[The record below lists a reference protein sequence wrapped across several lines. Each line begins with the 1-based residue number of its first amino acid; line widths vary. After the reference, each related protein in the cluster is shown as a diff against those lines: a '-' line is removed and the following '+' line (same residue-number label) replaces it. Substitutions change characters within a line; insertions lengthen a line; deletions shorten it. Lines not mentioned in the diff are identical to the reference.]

1 MKEKKSIFIWNR
13 KRAAAAIVVIA
24 AILILTAFTAYGS
37 GADTLGITL
46 GVLLGIGAGV
56 FVLLNIRLGKVLSA
70 VLYLLLPLA
79 VVCALENYTHVITD
93 LAPLI
98 LVLNLLFFY
107 VLYGLLAA
115 LTGSVSMG
123 FKLATLV
130 PMLFGLTNYFVVSF
144 RGSPIVPW
152 DLLSLGTAV
161 SVADNYEF
169 VLSWKAFYSILAFLW
184 MILISSK
191 STVKLGRKKLRV
203 ISIAAYAVLMGLYV
217 GEIQNSA
224 VQSFFGM
231 DTTLFT
237 LNVLYRNNGIAAAFL
252 GNLRFL
258 NIEQPSGYSVE
269 KVEELMQQVE
279 ASAENET
286 EAAGTEAAATQVGT
300 DATAETEAA
309 AVQDKKNAAGET
321 KQTDAAQTETAAT
334 TDQSE
339 TQQSGSGTS
348 ATAETT
354 KSTTTGQYPNI
365 VVIMDE
371 AFSDLSVWGDF
382 ATSEEVMPF
391 FKSLQQ
397 EAVGG
402 EVYVSVKGGN
412 TANTEFEFLT
422 GDTMGFLPKGSVP
435 YQQYINDETPSLA
448 SYLKTLGYSTTAIHP
463 YNRSGWDRDTVYENF
478 GFDEFLDKDSFSS
491 PYRLRGYISDKS
503 AFDKIKEQF
512 SIKGD
517 DERKFIFEVTM
528 QNHGG
533 YSRETPDFNIY
544 LTLPEVTNKTTSVV
558 ATEKYLTLINQTDRA
573 LEELINYFKE
583 QEEPVIVVMFGDH
596 QPSDYITNV
605 IQRICGVTAS
615 DSLADL
621 EQGYRVPFM
630 MWSNYGLEH
639 KYYDGISVNYLS
651 SILMENAGIPLTG
664 YQTFLKNLMETLPV
678 INANVYRDADGN
690 FYNYED
696 DAYSEELNDYQMLQY
711 NHLVD
716 KKHRDSTF
724 FGS

>member
-1 MKEKKSIFIWNR
+1 MNKKKSIFIWNR
-13 KRAAAAIVVIA
+13 KQAAAAIVATA

-37 GADTLGITL
+37 GMDTLGITL
-46 GVLLGIGAGV
+46 GVLLGIAAGA
-56 FVLLNIRLGKVLSA
+56 FVLLNIRFGKILSA
-70 VLYLLLPLA
+70 MLYLLLPLA

-107 VLYGLLAA
+107 VLYGLLTA
-115 LTGSVSMG
+115 LTGSVRMG
-123 FKLATLV
+123 FRLATLV

-152 DLLSLGTAV
+152 DLLSFGTAA

-169 VLSWKAFYSILAFLW
+169 VLSWKAFYSVLAFIW
-184 MILISSK
+184 MILLSSK
-191 STVKLGRKKLRV
+191 STVRLGRKKLRV
-203 ISIAAYAVLMGLYV
+203 ISIAAYAALMFLYV

-258 NIEQPSGYSVE
+258 NIEQPSGYSVD
-269 KVEELMQQVE
+269 KVEALMKQVE
-279 ASAENET
+279 ENAKNEPET
-286 EAAGTEAAATQVGT
+286 DAQGETVQATQGETVQATQGET
-300 DATAETEAA
+300 VQATQAETNATAETEAPA
-309 AVQDKKNAAGET
+309 
-321 KQTDAAQTETAAT
+321 
-334 TDQSE
+334 S
-339 TQQSGSGTS
+339 S
-348 ATAETT
+348 
-354 KSTTTGQYPNI
+354 GQYPNI
-365 VVIMDE
+365 VVIMNE

-402 EVYVSVKGGN
+402 ELYVSVKGGN

-422 GDTMGFLPKGSVP
+422 GDTMGFLPKGSIP

-463 YNRSGWDRDTVYENF
+463 YNRTGWDRDTVYEKF

-503 AFDKIKEQF
+503 AFDKIREQF

-544 LTLPEVTNKTTSVV
+544 LTLPEVTGKTTSVV

-573 LEELINYFKE
+573 LEELIDYFKE
-583 QEEPVIVVMFGDH
+583 QDEPVIVVMFGDH

-605 IQRICGVTAS
+605 IQRICGATTS

-621 EQGYRVPFM
+621 EQGYRVPFV

-664 YQTFLKNLMETLPV
+664 YQTFLKKLMETLPV

-696 DAYSEELNDYQMLQY
+696 DAYSGELKDYQMLQY

-716 KKHRDSTF
+716 KKHRDDAF

>member
-1 MKEKKSIFIWNR
+1 MNKKKSIFIWNR
-13 KRAAAAIVVIA
+13 KQAAAAIVATA

-37 GADTLGITL
+37 GMDTLGITL
-46 GVLLGIGAGV
+46 GVLLGIAAGA
-56 FVLLNIRLGKVLSA
+56 FVLLNIRFGKILSA
-70 VLYLLLPLA
+70 MMYLLLPLA

-107 VLYGLLAA
+107 VLYGLLTA
-115 LTGSVSMG
+115 LTGSVRMG
-123 FKLATLV
+123 FRLATLV

-152 DLLSLGTAV
+152 DLLSFGTAA

-169 VLSWKAFYSILAFLW
+169 VLSWKAFYSVLAFIW
-184 MILISSK
+184 MILLSSK
-191 STVKLGRKKLRV
+191 STVRLGRKKLRV
-203 ISIAAYAVLMGLYV
+203 ISIAAYAALMFLYV

-258 NIEQPSGYSVE
+258 NIEQPSGYSVD
-269 KVEELMQQVE
+269 KVEALMKQVE
-279 ASAENET
+279 ENAKNEPET
-286 EAAGTEAAATQVGT
+286 DAQGETVQATQGETVQAT
-300 DATAETEAA
+300 QAETNATAETEAPA
-309 AVQDKKNAAGET
+309 
-321 KQTDAAQTETAAT
+321 
-334 TDQSE
+334 S
-339 TQQSGSGTS
+339 S
-348 ATAETT
+348 
-354 KSTTTGQYPNI
+354 GQYPNI
-365 VVIMDE
+365 VVIMNE

-402 EVYVSVKGGN
+402 ELYVSVKGGN

-422 GDTMGFLPKGSVP
+422 GDTMGFLPKGSIP

-463 YNRSGWDRDTVYENF
+463 YNRTGWDRDTVYEKF

-503 AFDKIKEQF
+503 AFDKIREQF

-544 LTLPEVTNKTTSVV
+544 LTLPEVTGKTTSVV

-573 LEELINYFKE
+573 LEELIDYFKE
-583 QEEPVIVVMFGDH
+583 QDEPVIVVMFGDH

-605 IQRICGVTAS
+605 IQRICGATTS

-621 EQGYRVPFM
+621 EQGYRVPFV

-664 YQTFLKNLMETLPV
+664 YQTFLKKLMETLPV

-696 DAYSEELNDYQMLQY
+696 DAYSGELKDYQMLQY

-716 KKHRDSTF
+716 KKHRDDAF

>member
-1 MKEKKSIFIWNR
+1 MNKKKSIFIWNR
-13 KRAAAAIVVIA
+13 KQAAAAIVATA

-37 GADTLGITL
+37 GMDTLGITL
-46 GVLLGIGAGV
+46 GVLLGIAAGA
-56 FVLLNIRLGKVLSA
+56 FVLLNIRFGKILSA
-70 VLYLLLPLA
+70 MMYLLLPLA

-107 VLYGLLAA
+107 VLYGLLTA
-115 LTGSVSMG
+115 LTGSVRMG
-123 FKLATLV
+123 FRLATLV

-152 DLLSLGTAV
+152 DLLSFGTAA

-169 VLSWKAFYSILAFLW
+169 VLGWKAFYSVLAFIW
-184 MILISSK
+184 MILLSSK
-191 STVKLGRKKLRV
+191 STVRLGRKKLRV
-203 ISIAAYAVLMGLYV
+203 ISIAAYAALMFLYV

-258 NIEQPSGYSVE
+258 NIEQPSGYSVD
-269 KVEELMQQVE
+269 KVEALMKQVE
-279 ASAENET
+279 ENAKNEPET
-286 EAAGTEAAATQVGT
+286 DAQGETVQATQGETVQAT
-300 DATAETEAA
+300 QAETNATAETEAPA
-309 AVQDKKNAAGET
+309 
-321 KQTDAAQTETAAT
+321 
-334 TDQSE
+334 S
-339 TQQSGSGTS
+339 S
-348 ATAETT
+348 
-354 KSTTTGQYPNI
+354 GQYPNI
-365 VVIMDE
+365 VVIMNE

-402 EVYVSVKGGN
+402 ELYVSVKGGN

-422 GDTMGFLPKGSVP
+422 GDTMGFLPKGSIP

-463 YNRSGWDRDTVYENF
+463 YNRTGWDRDTVYEKF

-503 AFDKIKEQF
+503 AFDKIREQF

-544 LTLPEVTNKTTSVV
+544 LTLPEVTGKTTSVV

-573 LEELINYFKE
+573 LEELIDYFKE
-583 QEEPVIVVMFGDH
+583 QDEPVIVVMFGDH

-605 IQRICGVTAS
+605 IQRICGATTS

-621 EQGYRVPFM
+621 EQGYRVPFV

-664 YQTFLKNLMETLPV
+664 YQTFLKKLMETLPV

-696 DAYSEELNDYQMLQY
+696 DAYSGELKDYQMLQY

-716 KKHRDSTF
+716 KKHRDDAF

>member
-1 MKEKKSIFIWNR
+1 MNKKKSIFIWNR
-13 KRAAAAIVVIA
+13 KQAAAAIVATA

-37 GADTLGITL
+37 GMDTLGITL
-46 GVLLGIGAGV
+46 GVLLGIAAGA
-56 FVLLNIRLGKVLSA
+56 FVLLNIRFGKILSA
-70 VLYLLLPLA
+70 MLYLLLPLA

-107 VLYGLLAA
+107 VLYGLLTA
-115 LTGSVSMG
+115 LTGSVRMG
-123 FKLATLV
+123 FRLATLV
-130 PMLFGLTNYFVVSF
+130 PMLFGLANYFVVSF

-152 DLLSLGTAV
+152 DLLSFGTAA

-169 VLSWKAFYSILAFLW
+169 VLSWKAFYSVLAFIW
-184 MILISSK
+184 MILLSSK

-203 ISIAAYAVLMGLYV
+203 ISIAAYAALMFLYV

-258 NIEQPSGYSVE
+258 NIEQPSGYSVD
-269 KVEELMQQVE
+269 KVEALMKQVE
-279 ASAENET
+279 ADEQGEEDTKNEPEIDAQG
-286 EAAGTEAAATQVGT
+286 EAVQATQAET
-300 DATAETEAA
+300 DTTAETEAPA
-309 AVQDKKNAAGET
+309 
-321 KQTDAAQTETAAT
+321 
-334 TDQSE
+334 S
-339 TQQSGSGTS
+339 S
-348 ATAETT
+348 
-354 KSTTTGQYPNI
+354 GQYPNI

-391 FKSLQQ
+391 FKSLQR

-402 EVYVSVKGGN
+402 ELYVSVKGGN

-422 GDTMGFLPKGSVP
+422 GDTMGFLPKGSIP

-463 YNRSGWDRDTVYENF
+463 YNRTGWDRDTVYEKF

-503 AFDKIKEQF
+503 AFDKIREQF

-544 LTLPEVTNKTTSVV
+544 LTLPEVTGKTTSVV

-573 LEELINYFKE
+573 LEELIDYFKE
-583 QEEPVIVVMFGDH
+583 QDEPVIVVMFGDH

-605 IQRICGVTAS
+605 IQRICGATTS

-621 EQGYRVPFM
+621 EQGYRVPFV

-664 YQTFLKNLMETLPV
+664 YQTFLKKLMETLPV

-696 DAYSEELNDYQMLQY
+696 DAYSGELKDYQMLQY

-716 KKHRDSTF
+716 KKHRDDAF

>member
-1 MKEKKSIFIWNR
+1 MNKKKSIFIWNR
-13 KRAAAAIVVIA
+13 KQAAAAIVATA

-37 GADTLGITL
+37 GMDTLGITF
-46 GVLLGIGAGV
+46 GVLLGIAAGA
-56 FVLLNIRLGKVLSA
+56 FVLLNIRFGKILSA
-70 VLYLLLPLA
+70 MLYLLLPLA

-107 VLYGLLAA
+107 VLYGLLTA
-115 LTGSVSMG
+115 LTGSVRMG
-123 FKLATLV
+123 FRLATLV

-152 DLLSLGTAV
+152 DLLSFGTAA

-169 VLSWKAFYSILAFLW
+169 VLSWKAFYSVLAFIW
-184 MILISSK
+184 MILLSSK

-203 ISIAAYAVLMGLYV
+203 ISIAAYVALMFLYV

-258 NIEQPSGYSVE
+258 NIEQPSGYSVD
-269 KVEELMQQVE
+269 KVEALMKQVE
-279 ASAENET
+279 ADEQGEEDAKNEPET
-286 EAAGTEAAATQVGT
+286 DAQGETVQATQAET
-300 DATAETEAA
+300 NATAETEAPA
-309 AVQDKKNAAGET
+309 
-321 KQTDAAQTETAAT
+321 
-334 TDQSE
+334 S
-339 TQQSGSGTS
+339 S
-348 ATAETT
+348 
-354 KSTTTGQYPNI
+354 GQYPNI
-365 VVIMDE
+365 VVIMNE

-402 EVYVSVKGGN
+402 ELYVSVKGGN

-422 GDTMGFLPKGSVP
+422 GDTMGFLPKGSIP

-463 YNRSGWDRDTVYENF
+463 YNRTGWDRDTVYEKF

-503 AFDKIKEQF
+503 AFDKIREQF

-544 LTLPEVTNKTTSVV
+544 LTLPEVTGKTTSVV

-573 LEELINYFKE
+573 LEELIDYFKE
-583 QEEPVIVVMFGDH
+583 QDEPVIVVMFGDH

-605 IQRICGVTAS
+605 IQRICGATTS

-621 EQGYRVPFM
+621 EQGYRVPFV

-664 YQTFLKNLMETLPV
+664 YQTFLKKLMETLPV

-696 DAYSEELNDYQMLQY
+696 DAYSGLHAL
-711 NHLVD
+711 LVLAPAED
-716 KKHRDSTF
+716 QIAPAPVEFMRHFRVMHQKCQVIPTF
-724 FGS
+724 PK

>member
-1 MKEKKSIFIWNR
+1 MNKKKSIFIWNR
-13 KRAAAAIVVIA
+13 KQAAAAIVATA

-37 GADTLGITL
+37 GMDTLGITL
-46 GVLLGIGAGV
+46 GVLLGIAAGA
-56 FVLLNIRLGKVLSA
+56 FVLLNIRFGKILSA
-70 VLYLLLPLA
+70 MMYLLLPLA

-107 VLYGLLAA
+107 VLYGLLTA
-115 LTGSVSMG
+115 LTGSVRMG
-123 FKLATLV
+123 FRLATLV

-152 DLLSLGTAV
+152 DLLSFGTAA

-169 VLSWKAFYSILAFLW
+169 VLSWKAFYSVLAFIW
-184 MILISSK
+184 MILLSSK

-203 ISIAAYAVLMGLYV
+203 ISIAAYAALMFLYV

-258 NIEQPSGYSVE
+258 NIEQPSGYSVD
-269 KVEELMQQVE
+269 KVEALMKQVE
-279 ASAENET
+279 ENAKNEPET
-286 EAAGTEAAATQVGT
+286 DAQGETVQATQGETVQAT
-300 DATAETEAA
+300 QAETNATAETEAPA
-309 AVQDKKNAAGET
+309 
-321 KQTDAAQTETAAT
+321 
-334 TDQSE
+334 S
-339 TQQSGSGTS
+339 S
-348 ATAETT
+348 
-354 KSTTTGQYPNI
+354 GQYPNI
-365 VVIMDE
+365 VVIMNE

-402 EVYVSVKGGN
+402 ELYVSVKGGN

-422 GDTMGFLPKGSVP
+422 GDTMGFLPKGSIP

-463 YNRSGWDRDTVYENF
+463 YNRTGWDRDTVYEKF

-503 AFDKIKEQF
+503 AFDKIREQF

-544 LTLPEVTNKTTSVV
+544 LTLPEVTDKTTSAV

-573 LEELINYFKE
+573 LEELIDYFKE
-583 QEEPVIVVMFGDH
+583 QDEPVIVVMFGDH

-605 IQRICGVTAS
+605 IQRICGATTS

-621 EQGYRVPFM
+621 EQGYRVPFV

-664 YQTFLKNLMETLPV
+664 YQTFLKKLMETLPV

-696 DAYSEELNDYQMLQY
+696 DAYSGELKDYQMLQY

-716 KKHRDSTF
+716 KKHRDDAF

>member
-1 MKEKKSIFIWNR
+1 MNKKKSIFIWNR
-13 KRAAAAIVVIA
+13 KQAAAAIVATA

-37 GADTLGITL
+37 GMDTLGITL
-46 GVLLGIGAGV
+46 GVLLGIAAGA
-56 FVLLNIRLGKVLSA
+56 FVLLNIRFGKILSA
-70 VLYLLLPLA
+70 MLYLLLPLA

-107 VLYGLLAA
+107 VLYGLLTA
-115 LTGSVSMG
+115 LTGSVRMG
-123 FKLATLV
+123 FRLATLV

-152 DLLSLGTAV
+152 DLLSFGTAA

-169 VLSWKAFYSILAFLW
+169 VLSWKAFYSVLAFIW
-184 MILISSK
+184 MILLSSK

-203 ISIAAYAVLMGLYV
+203 ISIAAYAALMFLYV

-258 NIEQPSGYSVE
+258 NIEQPSGYSVD
-269 KVEELMQQVE
+269 KVEALMKQVE
-279 ASAENET
+279 ENAKNEPET
-286 EAAGTEAAATQVGT
+286 DAQGETVQATQGETVQAT
-300 DATAETEAA
+300 QAETNATAETEAPA
-309 AVQDKKNAAGET
+309 
-321 KQTDAAQTETAAT
+321 
-334 TDQSE
+334 S
-339 TQQSGSGTS
+339 S
-348 ATAETT
+348 
-354 KSTTTGQYPNI
+354 GQYPNI
-365 VVIMDE
+365 VVIMNE

-402 EVYVSVKGGN
+402 ELYVSVKGGN

-422 GDTMGFLPKGSVP
+422 GDTMGFLPKGSIP

-463 YNRSGWDRDTVYENF
+463 YNRTGWDRDTVYEKF

-503 AFDKIKEQF
+503 AFDKIREQF

-544 LTLPEVTNKTTSVV
+544 LTLPEVTDKTTSAV

-573 LEELINYFKE
+573 LEELIDYFKE
-583 QEEPVIVVMFGDH
+583 QDEPVIVVMFGDH

-605 IQRICGVTAS
+605 IQRICGATTS

-621 EQGYRVPFM
+621 EQGYRVPFV

-664 YQTFLKNLMETLPV
+664 YQTFLKKLMETLPV

-696 DAYSEELNDYQMLQY
+696 DAYSGELKDYQMLQY

-716 KKHRDSTF
+716 KKHRDDAF

>member
-1 MKEKKSIFIWNR
+1 MNKKKSIFIWNR
-13 KRAAAAIVVIA
+13 KQAAAAIVATA

-37 GADTLGITL
+37 GKDTLGITL
-46 GVLLGIGAGV
+46 GVLLGIAAGA
-56 FVLLNIRLGKVLSA
+56 FVLLNIRFGKILSA
-70 VLYLLLPLA
+70 MLYLLLPLA

-107 VLYGLLAA
+107 VLYGLLTA
-115 LTGSVSMG
+115 LTGSVRMG
-123 FKLATLV
+123 FRLATLV

-152 DLLSLGTAV
+152 DLLSFGTAA

-169 VLSWKAFYSILAFLW
+169 VLSWKAFYSVLAFIW
-184 MILISSK
+184 MILLSSK

-203 ISIAAYAVLMGLYV
+203 ISIAAYAALMFLYV

-258 NIEQPSGYSVE
+258 NIEQPSGYSVD
-269 KVEELMQQVE
+269 KVEALMKQVE
-279 ASAENET
+279 ADEQGEEDAKNEPET
-286 EAAGTEAAATQVGT
+286 DAQGETVQATQAET
-300 DATAETEAA
+300 NATAETEAPA
-309 AVQDKKNAAGET
+309 
-321 KQTDAAQTETAAT
+321 
-334 TDQSE
+334 S
-339 TQQSGSGTS
+339 S
-348 ATAETT
+348 
-354 KSTTTGQYPNI
+354 GQYPNI
-365 VVIMDE
+365 VVIMNE

-402 EVYVSVKGGN
+402 EIYVSVKGGN

-422 GDTMGFLPKGSVP
+422 GDTMGFLPKGSIP

-463 YNRSGWDRDTVYENF
+463 YNRTGWDRDTVYEKF

-503 AFDKIKEQF
+503 AFDKIREQF

-544 LTLPEVTNKTTSVV
+544 LTLPEVTGKTTSVV

-573 LEELINYFKE
+573 LEELIDYFKE
-583 QEEPVIVVMFGDH
+583 QDEPVIVVMFGDH

-605 IQRICGVTAS
+605 IQRICGATTS

-621 EQGYRVPFM
+621 EQGYRVPFV

-664 YQTFLKNLMETLPV
+664 YQTFLKKLMETLPV
-678 INANVYRDADGN
+678 INANVYQDADGN

-696 DAYSEELNDYQMLQY
+696 DAYSGELKDYQMLQY

-716 KKHRDSTF
+716 KKHRDDTF

>member
-1 MKEKKSIFIWNR
+1 MNEKKSIFIWNR
-13 KRAAAAIVVIA
+13 KQAAAAIVATA

-37 GADTLGITL
+37 GMDTLGITF
-46 GVLLGIGAGV
+46 GVLLGIAAGA
-56 FVLLNIRLGKVLSA
+56 FVLLNIRFGKILSA
-70 VLYLLLPLA
+70 MLYLLLPLA

-107 VLYGLLAA
+107 VLYGLLTA
-115 LTGSVSMG
+115 LTGSVRMG
-123 FKLATLV
+123 FRLATLV
-130 PMLFGLTNYFVVSF
+130 PMLFGLANYFVVSF

-152 DLLSLGTAV
+152 DLLSFGTAA

-169 VLSWKAFYSILAFLW
+169 VLSWKAFYSVLAFIW
-184 MILISSK
+184 MILLSSK

-203 ISIAAYAVLMGLYV
+203 ISIAAYAALMFLYV

-258 NIEQPSGYSVE
+258 NIEQPSGYSVD
-269 KVEELMQQVE
+269 KVEALMKQVE
-279 ASAENET
+279 ADEQGEEDTKNEPET
-286 EAAGTEAAATQVGT
+286 DAQGETVQATQAET
-300 DATAETEAA
+300 NATAETEAPA
-309 AVQDKKNAAGET
+309 
-321 KQTDAAQTETAAT
+321 
-334 TDQSE
+334 S
-339 TQQSGSGTS
+339 S
-348 ATAETT
+348 
-354 KSTTTGQYPNI
+354 GQYPNI
-365 VVIMDE
+365 VVIMNE

-402 EVYVSVKGGN
+402 ELYVSVKGGN

-422 GDTMGFLPKGSVP
+422 GDTMGFLPKGSIP

-463 YNRSGWDRDTVYENF
+463 YNRTGWDRDTVYEKF

-503 AFDKIKEQF
+503 AFDKIREQF

-544 LTLPEVTNKTTSVV
+544 LTLPEVTGKTTSVV

-573 LEELINYFKE
+573 LEELIDYFKE
-583 QEEPVIVVMFGDH
+583 QDEPVIVVMFGDH

-605 IQRICGVTAS
+605 IQRICGATTS

-621 EQGYRVPFM
+621 EQGYRVPFV

-664 YQTFLKNLMETLPV
+664 YQTFLKKLMETLPV

-696 DAYSEELNDYQMLQY
+696 DAYSEERKDYQMLQY

-716 KKHRDSTF
+716 KKHRDDAF

>member
-1 MKEKKSIFIWNR
+1 MNEKKSIFIWNR
-13 KRAAAAIVVIA
+13 KQAAAAIVATAV
-24 AILILTAFTAYGS
+24 ILILTAFTAYGS
-37 GADTLGITL
+37 GMDTLGITL
-46 GVLLGIGAGV
+46 GVLLGVAAGA
-56 FVLLNIRLGKVLSA
+56 FVLLNIRFGKILSA
-70 VLYLLLPLA
+70 MLYLLLPLA

-107 VLYGLLAA
+107 VLYGLLTA
-115 LTGSVSMG
+115 LTGSVRMG
-123 FKLATLV
+123 FRLATLV

-152 DLLSLGTAV
+152 DLLSFGTAA

-169 VLSWKAFYSILAFLW
+169 VLSWKAFYSVLAFIW
-184 MILISSK
+184 MILLSSK

-203 ISIAAYAVLMGLYV
+203 ISIAAYAALMCLYV

-258 NIEQPSGYSVE
+258 NIEQPSGYSVD

-279 ASAENET
+279 ADEQGEEDAKNEPET
-286 EAAGTEAAATQVGT
+286 DAQSETVQATQAET
-300 DATAETEAA
+300 NAAAETEAPA
-309 AVQDKKNAAGET
+309 
-321 KQTDAAQTETAAT
+321 
-334 TDQSE
+334 S
-339 TQQSGSGTS
+339 S
-348 ATAETT
+348 
-354 KSTTTGQYPNI
+354 GQYPNI

-402 EVYVSVKGGN
+402 ELYVSVKGGN

-422 GDTMGFLPKGSVP
+422 GDTMGFLPKGSIP

-463 YNRSGWDRDTVYENF
+463 YNRTGWDRDTVYEKF

-503 AFDKIKEQF
+503 AFDKIREQF

-544 LTLPEVTNKTTSVV
+544 LTLPEVTGKTTSVV

-573 LEELINYFKE
+573 LEELIDYFKE
-583 QEEPVIVVMFGDH
+583 QDEPVIVVMFGDH

-605 IQRICGVTAS
+605 IQRICGVTTS

-621 EQGYRVPFM
+621 EQGYRVPFV

-664 YQTFLKNLMETLPV
+664 YQTFLKKLMETLPV

-716 KKHRDSTF
+716 KKHRDDTF

>member
-1 MKEKKSIFIWNR
+1 MNKKKSIFIWNR
-13 KRAAAAIVVIA
+13 KQAAAAIVATA

-37 GADTLGITL
+37 GKDTLGITL
-46 GVLLGIGAGV
+46 GVLLGIAAGA
-56 FVLLNIRLGKVLSA
+56 FVLLNIRFGKILSA
-70 VLYLLLPLA
+70 MLYLLLPLA

-107 VLYGLLAA
+107 VLYGLLTA
-115 LTGSVSMG
+115 LTGSVRMG
-123 FKLATLV
+123 FRLATLV

-152 DLLSLGTAV
+152 DLLSFGTAA

-169 VLSWKAFYSILAFLW
+169 VLSWKAFYSVLAFIW
-184 MILISSK
+184 MILLSSK

-203 ISIAAYAVLMGLYV
+203 ISIAAYAALMFLYV

-258 NIEQPSGYSVE
+258 NIEQPSGYSVD
-269 KVEELMQQVE
+269 KVEALMKQVE
-279 ASAENET
+279 ADEQGEEDAKNEPET
-286 EAAGTEAAATQVGT
+286 DAQGETVQATQAET
-300 DATAETEAA
+300 NATAETEAPA
-309 AVQDKKNAAGET
+309 
-321 KQTDAAQTETAAT
+321 
-334 TDQSE
+334 S
-339 TQQSGSGTS
+339 S
-348 ATAETT
+348 
-354 KSTTTGQYPNI
+354 GQYPNI
-365 VVIMDE
+365 VVIMNE

-382 ATSEEVMPF
+382 ATSEEAMPF

-402 EVYVSVKGGN
+402 ELYVSVKGGN

-422 GDTMGFLPKGSVP
+422 GDTMGFLPKGSIP

-463 YNRSGWDRDTVYENF
+463 YNRTGWDRDTVYEKF

-503 AFDKIKEQF
+503 AFDKIREQF

-544 LTLPEVTNKTTSVV
+544 LTLPEVTGKTTSVV

-573 LEELINYFKE
+573 LEELIDYFKE
-583 QEEPVIVVMFGDH
+583 QDEPVIVVMFGDH

-605 IQRICGVTAS
+605 IQRICGATTS

-621 EQGYRVPFM
+621 EQGYRVPFV

-664 YQTFLKNLMETLPV
+664 YQTFLKKLMETLPV

-696 DAYSEELNDYQMLQY
+696 DAYSGELKDYQMLQY

-716 KKHRDSTF
+716 KKHRDDTF

>member
-1 MKEKKSIFIWNR
+1 MNKKKSIFIWNR
-13 KRAAAAIVVIA
+13 KQAAAAIVATA

-37 GADTLGITL
+37 GKDTLGITL
-46 GVLLGIGAGV
+46 GVLLGIAAGA
-56 FVLLNIRLGKVLSA
+56 FVLLNIRFGKILSA
-70 VLYLLLPLA
+70 MLYLLLPLA

-107 VLYGLLAA
+107 VLYGLLTA
-115 LTGSVSMG
+115 LTGSVRMG
-123 FKLATLV
+123 FRLATLV

-152 DLLSLGTAV
+152 DLLSFGTAA

-169 VLSWKAFYSILAFLW
+169 VLSWKAFYSVLAFIW
-184 MILISSK
+184 MILLSSK

-203 ISIAAYAVLMGLYV
+203 ISIAAYAALMFLYV

-258 NIEQPSGYSVE
+258 NIEQPSGYSVD
-269 KVEELMQQVE
+269 KVEALMKQVE
-279 ASAENET
+279 ADEQGEEDAKNEPET
-286 EAAGTEAAATQVGT
+286 DAQGETVQATQAET
-300 DATAETEAA
+300 NATAETEAPA
-309 AVQDKKNAAGET
+309 
-321 KQTDAAQTETAAT
+321 
-334 TDQSE
+334 S
-339 TQQSGSGTS
+339 S
-348 ATAETT
+348 
-354 KSTTTGQYPNI
+354 GQYPNI
-365 VVIMDE
+365 VVIMNE

-402 EVYVSVKGGN
+402 ELYVSVKGGN

-422 GDTMGFLPKGSVP
+422 GDTMGFLPKGSIP

-463 YNRSGWDRDTVYENF
+463 YNRTGWDRDTVYEKF

-503 AFDKIKEQF
+503 AFDKIREQF

-544 LTLPEVTNKTTSVV
+544 LTLPEVTGKTTSVV

-573 LEELINYFKE
+573 LEELIDYFKE
-583 QEEPVIVVMFGDH
+583 QDEPVIVVMFGDH

-605 IQRICGVTAS
+605 IQRICGATTS

-621 EQGYRVPFM
+621 EQGYRVPFV

-664 YQTFLKNLMETLPV
+664 YQTFLKKLMETLPV

-690 FYNYED
+690 FYNYEE
-696 DAYSEELNDYQMLQY
+696 DAYSGELKDYQMLQY

-716 KKHRDSTF
+716 KKHRDDAF

>member
-1 MKEKKSIFIWNR
+1 MNKKKSIFIWNR
-13 KRAAAAIVVIA
+13 KQAAAAIVATA

-37 GADTLGITL
+37 GKDTLGITL
-46 GVLLGIGAGV
+46 GVLLGIAAGA
-56 FVLLNIRLGKVLSA
+56 FVLLNIRFGKILSA
-70 VLYLLLPLA
+70 MLYLLLPLA

-107 VLYGLLAA
+107 VLYGLLTA
-115 LTGSVSMG
+115 LTGSVRMG
-123 FKLATLV
+123 FRLATLV

-152 DLLSLGTAV
+152 DLLSFGTAA

-169 VLSWKAFYSILAFLW
+169 VLSWKAFYSVLAFIW
-184 MILISSK
+184 MILLSSK

-203 ISIAAYAVLMGLYV
+203 ISIAAYAALMFLYV

-258 NIEQPSGYSVE
+258 NIEQPSGYSVD
-269 KVEELMQQVE
+269 KVDALMKQVE
-279 ASAENET
+279 ADEQGEEDAKNEPET
-286 EAAGTEAAATQVGT
+286 DAQGETVQATQAET
-300 DATAETEAA
+300 NATAETEAPA
-309 AVQDKKNAAGET
+309 
-321 KQTDAAQTETAAT
+321 
-334 TDQSE
+334 S
-339 TQQSGSGTS
+339 S
-348 ATAETT
+348 
-354 KSTTTGQYPNI
+354 GQYPNI
-365 VVIMDE
+365 VVIMNE

-402 EVYVSVKGGN
+402 ELYVSVKGGN

-422 GDTMGFLPKGSVP
+422 GDTMGFLPKGSIP

-463 YNRSGWDRDTVYENF
+463 YNRTGWDRDTVYEKF

-503 AFDKIKEQF
+503 AFDKIREQF

-544 LTLPEVTNKTTSVV
+544 LTLPEVTGKTTSVV

-573 LEELINYFKE
+573 LEELIDYFKE
-583 QEEPVIVVMFGDH
+583 QDEPVIVVMFGDH

-605 IQRICGVTAS
+605 IQRICGATTS

-621 EQGYRVPFM
+621 EQGYRVPFV

-664 YQTFLKNLMETLPV
+664 YQTFLKKLMETLPV
-678 INANVYRDADGN
+678 INANVYQDADGN

-696 DAYSEELNDYQMLQY
+696 DAYSGELKDYQMLQY

-716 KKHRDSTF
+716 KKHRDDTF

>member
-1 MKEKKSIFIWNR
+1 MNKKKSIFIWNR
-13 KRAAAAIVVIA
+13 KQAAAAIVATA

-37 GADTLGITL
+37 GMDTLGITL
-46 GVLLGIGAGV
+46 GVLLGIAAGA
-56 FVLLNIRLGKVLSA
+56 FVLLDIRFGKILSA
-70 VLYLLLPLA
+70 MLYLLLPLA

-93 LAPLI
+93 LASLI

-107 VLYGLLAA
+107 VLYGLLTA
-115 LTGSVSMG
+115 LTGSVRMG
-123 FKLATLV
+123 FRLATLV

-152 DLLSLGTAV
+152 DLLSFGTAA

-169 VLSWKAFYSILAFLW
+169 VLSWKAFYSVLAFIW
-184 MILISSK
+184 MILLSSK

-203 ISIAAYAVLMGLYV
+203 ISIAAYAALMFLYV

-258 NIEQPSGYSVE
+258 NIEQPSGYSVD
-269 KVEELMQQVE
+269 KVEALMKQVE
-279 ASAENET
+279 ADEQGEEDAKNEPET
-286 EAAGTEAAATQVGT
+286 DAQGETVQATQAET
-300 DATAETEAA
+300 NATAETEAPA
-309 AVQDKKNAAGET
+309 
-321 KQTDAAQTETAAT
+321 
-334 TDQSE
+334 S
-339 TQQSGSGTS
+339 S
-348 ATAETT
+348 
-354 KSTTTGQYPNI
+354 GQYPNI
-365 VVIMDE
+365 VVIMNE

-382 ATSEEVMPF
+382 VTSEEVMPF

-402 EVYVSVKGGN
+402 ELYVSVKGGN

-422 GDTMGFLPKGSVP
+422 GDTMGFLPKGSIP

-463 YNRSGWDRDTVYENF
+463 YNRTGWDRDTVYEKF

-503 AFDKIKEQF
+503 AFDKIREQF

-544 LTLPEVTNKTTSVV
+544 LTLPEVTGKTTSVV

-573 LEELINYFKE
+573 LEELIDYFKE
-583 QEEPVIVVMFGDH
+583 QDEPVIVVMFGDH

-605 IQRICGVTAS
+605 IQRICGATTS

-621 EQGYRVPFM
+621 EQGYRVPFV

-664 YQTFLKNLMETLPV
+664 YQTFLKKLMETLPV

-690 FYNYED
+690 FYNYEE
-696 DAYSEELNDYQMLQY
+696 DAYSGELKDYQMLQY

-716 KKHRDSTF
+716 KKHRDDAF

>member
-1 MKEKKSIFIWNR
+1 MNKKKSIFIWNR
-13 KRAAAAIVVIA
+13 KQAAAAIVATA

-37 GADTLGITL
+37 GMDTLGITF
-46 GVLLGIGAGV
+46 GVLLGIAAGA
-56 FVLLNIRLGKVLSA
+56 FVLLNIRFGKILSA
-70 VLYLLLPLA
+70 MLYLLLPLA
-79 VVCALENYTHVITD
+79 AVCALENYTHVITD

-107 VLYGLLAA
+107 VLYGLLTA
-115 LTGSVSMG
+115 LTGSVRMG
-123 FKLATLV
+123 FRFATLV

-152 DLLSLGTAV
+152 DLLSFGTAA

-169 VLSWKAFYSILAFLW
+169 VLSWKAFYSVLAFIW
-184 MILISSK
+184 MILLSSK

-203 ISIAAYAVLMGLYV
+203 ISIAAYAALMFLYV

-258 NIEQPSGYSVE
+258 NIEQPSGYSVD
-269 KVEELMQQVE
+269 KVEALMKQVE
-279 ASAENET
+279 VDEQGEEDAKNEPET
-286 EAAGTEAAATQVGT
+286 DAQGETVQATQAKT
-300 DATAETEAA
+300 NATAETEAPA
-309 AVQDKKNAAGET
+309 
-321 KQTDAAQTETAAT
+321 
-334 TDQSE
+334 S
-339 TQQSGSGTS
+339 S
-348 ATAETT
+348 
-354 KSTTTGQYPNI
+354 GQYPNI
-365 VVIMDE
+365 VVIMNE

-402 EVYVSVKGGN
+402 ELYVSVKGGN

-422 GDTMGFLPKGSVP
+422 GDTMGFLPKGSIP

-463 YNRSGWDRDTVYENF
+463 YNRTGWDRDTVYEKF

-503 AFDKIKEQF
+503 AFDKIREQF

-544 LTLPEVTNKTTSVV
+544 LTLPEVTGKTTSVV

-573 LEELINYFKE
+573 LEELIDYFKE
-583 QEEPVIVVMFGDH
+583 QDEPVIVVMFGDH

-605 IQRICGVTAS
+605 IQRICGATTS

-621 EQGYRVPFM
+621 EQGYRVPFV

-664 YQTFLKNLMETLPV
+664 YQTFLKKLMETLPV

-690 FYNYED
+690 FYNYEE
-696 DAYSEELNDYQMLQY
+696 DAYSGELKDYQMLQY

-716 KKHRDSTF
+716 KKHRDDAF

>member
-1 MKEKKSIFIWNR
+1 MNKKKSIFIWNR
-13 KRAAAAIVVIA
+13 KQAAAAIVATA

-37 GADTLGITL
+37 GMDTLGITF
-46 GVLLGIGAGV
+46 GVLLGIAAGA
-56 FVLLNIRLGKVLSA
+56 FVLLDIRFGKILSA
-70 VLYLLLPLA
+70 MLYLLLPLA

-107 VLYGLLAA
+107 VLYGLLTA
-115 LTGSVSMG
+115 LTGSVRMG
-123 FKLATLV
+123 FRLATLV

-152 DLLSLGTAV
+152 DLLSFGTAA

-169 VLSWKAFYSILAFLW
+169 VLSWKAFYSVLAFIW
-184 MILISSK
+184 MILLSSK

-203 ISIAAYAVLMGLYV
+203 ISIAAYAVLMFLYV

-258 NIEQPSGYSVE
+258 NIEQPSGYSVD
-269 KVEELMQQVE
+269 KVEALMKQVE
-279 ASAENET
+279 ADEQGEKDAKNEPET
-286 EAAGTEAAATQVGT
+286 DAQGETVQATQAET
-300 DATAETEAA
+300 NATAETEAPA
-309 AVQDKKNAAGET
+309 
-321 KQTDAAQTETAAT
+321 
-334 TDQSE
+334 S
-339 TQQSGSGTS
+339 S
-348 ATAETT
+348 
-354 KSTTTGQYPNI
+354 GQYPNI
-365 VVIMDE
+365 VVIMNE

-402 EVYVSVKGGN
+402 ELYVSVKGGN

-422 GDTMGFLPKGSVP
+422 GDTMGFLPKGSIP

-463 YNRSGWDRDTVYENF
+463 YNRTGWDRDTVYEKF

-503 AFDKIKEQF
+503 AFDKIREQF

-544 LTLPEVTNKTTSVV
+544 LTLPEVTGKTTSVV

-573 LEELINYFKE
+573 LEELIDYFKE
-583 QEEPVIVVMFGDH
+583 QDEPVIVVMFGDH

-605 IQRICGVTAS
+605 IQRICGATTS

-621 EQGYRVPFM
+621 EQGYRVPFV

-664 YQTFLKNLMETLPV
+664 YQTFLKKLMETLPV

-696 DAYSEELNDYQMLQY
+696 DAYSGELKDYQMLQY

-716 KKHRDSTF
+716 KKHRDDAF

>member
-1 MKEKKSIFIWNR
+1 MNKKKSIFIWNR
-13 KRAAAAIVVIA
+13 KQAAAAIVATA

-37 GADTLGITL
+37 RMDTLGITL
-46 GVLLGIGAGV
+46 GVLLGIAAGA
-56 FVLLNIRLGKVLSA
+56 FVLLNIRFGKILSA
-70 VLYLLLPLA
+70 MLYLLLPLA

-107 VLYGLLAA
+107 VLYGLLTA
-115 LTGSVSMG
+115 LTGSVRMG
-123 FKLATLV
+123 FRLATLV

-152 DLLSLGTAV
+152 DLLSFGTAA

-169 VLSWKAFYSILAFLW
+169 VLSWKAFYSVLAFIW
-184 MILISSK
+184 MILLSSK
-191 STVKLGRKKLRV
+191 STVRLGRKKLRV
-203 ISIAAYAVLMGLYV
+203 ISIAAYAALMFLYV

-258 NIEQPSGYSVE
+258 NIEQPSGYSVD
-269 KVEELMQQVE
+269 KVEALMKQVE
-279 ASAENET
+279 ENAKNEPET
-286 EAAGTEAAATQVGT
+286 DAQGETVQATQAET
-300 DATAETEAA
+300 NAAAETEAPA
-309 AVQDKKNAAGET
+309 
-321 KQTDAAQTETAAT
+321 
-334 TDQSE
+334 S
-339 TQQSGSGTS
+339 S
-348 ATAETT
+348 
-354 KSTTTGQYPNI
+354 GQYPNI
-365 VVIMDE
+365 VVIMNE

-402 EVYVSVKGGN
+402 ELYVSVKGGN

-422 GDTMGFLPKGSVP
+422 GDTMGFLPKGSIP

-463 YNRSGWDRDTVYENF
+463 YNRTGWDRDTVYEKF

-503 AFDKIKEQF
+503 AFDKIREQF

-544 LTLPEVTNKTTSVV
+544 LTLPEVTGKTTSVV

-573 LEELINYFKE
+573 LEELIDYFKE
-583 QEEPVIVVMFGDH
+583 QDEPVIVVMFGDH

-605 IQRICGVTAS
+605 IQRICGATTS

-621 EQGYRVPFM
+621 EQGYRVPFV

-664 YQTFLKNLMETLPV
+664 YQTFLKKLMETLPV

-696 DAYSEELNDYQMLQY
+696 DAYSGELKDYQMLQY

-716 KKHRDSTF
+716 KKHRDDAF

>member
-1 MKEKKSIFIWNR
+1 MNKKKSIFIWNR
-13 KRAAAAIVVIA
+13 KQAAAAIVATA

-37 GADTLGITL
+37 GMDTLGITL
-46 GVLLGIGAGV
+46 GVLLGIAAGA
-56 FVLLNIRLGKVLSA
+56 FVLLNIRFGKILSA
-70 VLYLLLPLA
+70 MLYLLLPLA

-107 VLYGLLAA
+107 VLYGLLTA
-115 LTGSVSMG
+115 LTGSVRMG
-123 FKLATLV
+123 FRLATLV

-152 DLLSLGTAV
+152 DLLSFGTAA

-169 VLSWKAFYSILAFLW
+169 VLSWKAFYSVLAFIW
-184 MILISSK
+184 MILLSSK

-203 ISIAAYAVLMGLYV
+203 ISIAAYAALMFLYV

-258 NIEQPSGYSVE
+258 NIEQPSGYSVD
-269 KVEELMQQVE
+269 KVEALMKQLE
-279 ASAENET
+279 ADEQGEGDAKNEPET
-286 EAAGTEAAATQVGT
+286 DAQGETVQATQAET
-300 DATAETEAA
+300 NATAETEAPA
-309 AVQDKKNAAGET
+309 
-321 KQTDAAQTETAAT
+321 
-334 TDQSE
+334 S
-339 TQQSGSGTS
+339 S
-348 ATAETT
+348 
-354 KSTTTGQYPNI
+354 GQYPNI
-365 VVIMDE
+365 VVIMNE

-402 EVYVSVKGGN
+402 ELYVSVKGGN

-422 GDTMGFLPKGSVP
+422 GDTMGFLPKGSIP

-463 YNRSGWDRDTVYENF
+463 YNRTGWDRDTVYEKF

-503 AFDKIKEQF
+503 AFDKIREQF

-544 LTLPEVTNKTTSVV
+544 LTLPEVTGKTTSVV

-573 LEELINYFKE
+573 LEELIDYFKE
-583 QEEPVIVVMFGDH
+583 QDEPVIVVMFGDH

-605 IQRICGVTAS
+605 IQRICGATTS

-621 EQGYRVPFM
+621 EQGYRVPFV

-639 KYYDGISVNYLS
+639 KHYDGISVNYLS

-664 YQTFLKNLMETLPV
+664 YQTFLKKLMETLPV

-696 DAYSEELNDYQMLQY
+696 DAYSGELKDYQMLQY

-716 KKHRDSTF
+716 KKHRDDAF

>member
-1 MKEKKSIFIWNR
+1 MNKKKSIFIWNR
-13 KRAAAAIVVIA
+13 KQAAAAIVATA

-37 GADTLGITL
+37 GMDTLGITL
-46 GVLLGIGAGV
+46 GVLLGIAAGA
-56 FVLLNIRLGKVLSA
+56 FVLLNIRFGKILSA
-70 VLYLLLPLA
+70 MLYLLLPLA

-107 VLYGLLAA
+107 VLYGLLTA
-115 LTGSVSMG
+115 LTGSVRMG
-123 FKLATLV
+123 FRLATLV

-152 DLLSLGTAV
+152 DLLSFGTAA

-169 VLSWKAFYSILAFLW
+169 VLSWKAFYSVLAFIW
-184 MILISSK
+184 MILFSSK

-203 ISIAAYAVLMGLYV
+203 ISIAAYAALMFLYV

-258 NIEQPSGYSVE
+258 NIEQPSGYSVD
-269 KVEELMQQVE
+269 KVEALMKQVE
-279 ASAENET
+279 ADEQGEEDAKNEPET
-286 EAAGTEAAATQVGT
+286 DAQGETVQATQAET
-300 DATAETEAA
+300 NATAETEAPA
-309 AVQDKKNAAGET
+309 
-321 KQTDAAQTETAAT
+321 
-334 TDQSE
+334 S
-339 TQQSGSGTS
+339 S
-348 ATAETT
+348 
-354 KSTTTGQYPNI
+354 GQYPNI
-365 VVIMDE
+365 VVIMNE

-402 EVYVSVKGGN
+402 ELYVSVKGGN

-422 GDTMGFLPKGSVP
+422 GDTMGFLPKGSIP

-463 YNRSGWDRDTVYENF
+463 YNRTGWDRDTVYEKF

-503 AFDKIKEQF
+503 AFDKIREQF

-544 LTLPEVTNKTTSVV
+544 LTLPEVTSKTTSVV

-573 LEELINYFKE
+573 LEELIDYFKE
-583 QEEPVIVVMFGDH
+583 QDEPVIVVMFGDH

-605 IQRICGVTAS
+605 IQRICGATTS

-621 EQGYRVPFM
+621 
-630 MWSNYGLEH
+630 
-639 KYYDGISVNYLS
+639 
-651 SILMENAGIPLTG
+651 
-664 YQTFLKNLMETLPV
+664 
-678 INANVYRDADGN
+678 
-690 FYNYED
+690 
-696 DAYSEELNDYQMLQY
+696 
-711 NHLVD
+711 
-716 KKHRDSTF
+716 
-724 FGS
+724 

>member
-1 MKEKKSIFIWNR
+1 MNKKKSIFIWNR
-13 KRAAAAIVVIA
+13 KQAAAAIVATA

-37 GADTLGITL
+37 GMDTLGITL
-46 GVLLGIGAGV
+46 GVLLGIAAGA
-56 FVLLNIRLGKVLSA
+56 FVLLNIRFGKILSA
-70 VLYLLLPLA
+70 MLYLLLPLA

-107 VLYGLLAA
+107 VLYGLLTA
-115 LTGSVSMG
+115 LTGSVRMG
-123 FKLATLV
+123 FRLATLV

-152 DLLSLGTAV
+152 DLLSFGTAA

-169 VLSWKAFYSILAFLW
+169 VLSWKAFYSVLAFIW
-184 MILISSK
+184 MILLSSK
-191 STVKLGRKKLRV
+191 STVRLGRKKLRV
-203 ISIAAYAVLMGLYV
+203 ISIAAYAALMFLYV

-258 NIEQPSGYSVE
+258 NIEQPSGYSVD
-269 KVEELMQQVE
+269 KVEALMKQVE
-279 ASAENET
+279 ADEQGEEDAKNEPET
-286 EAAGTEAAATQVGT
+286 DAQGETVQATQGETVQAT
-300 DATAETEAA
+300 QAETNATAETEAPA
-309 AVQDKKNAAGET
+309 
-321 KQTDAAQTETAAT
+321 
-334 TDQSE
+334 S
-339 TQQSGSGTS
+339 S
-348 ATAETT
+348 
-354 KSTTTGQYPNI
+354 GQYPNI
-365 VVIMDE
+365 VVIMNE

-402 EVYVSVKGGN
+402 ELYVSVKGGN

-422 GDTMGFLPKGSVP
+422 GDTMGFLPKGSIP

-463 YNRSGWDRDTVYENF
+463 YNRTGWDRDTVYEKF

-503 AFDKIKEQF
+503 AFDKIREQF

-544 LTLPEVTNKTTSVV
+544 LTLPEVTGKTTSVV

-573 LEELINYFKE
+573 LEELIDYFKE
-583 QEEPVIVVMFGDH
+583 QDEPVIVVMFGDH

-605 IQRICGVTAS
+605 IQRICGATTS

-621 EQGYRVPFM
+621 EQGYRVPFV

-664 YQTFLKNLMETLPV
+664 YQTFLKKLMEKLPV

-696 DAYSEELNDYQMLQY
+696 DAYSGELKDYQMLQY

-716 KKHRDSTF
+716 KKHRDDAF

>member
-1 MKEKKSIFIWNR
+1 MNKKKSIFIWNR
-13 KRAAAAIVVIA
+13 KQAAAAIVATA

-37 GADTLGITL
+37 GMDTLGITL
-46 GVLLGIGAGV
+46 GVLLGIAAGA
-56 FVLLNIRLGKVLSA
+56 FVLLNIRFGKILSA
-70 VLYLLLPLA
+70 MLYLLLPLA

-107 VLYGLLAA
+107 VLYGLLTA
-115 LTGSVSMG
+115 LTGSVRMG
-123 FKLATLV
+123 FRLATLV

-152 DLLSLGTAV
+152 DLLSFGTAA

-169 VLSWKAFYSILAFLW
+169 VLSWKAFYSVLAFIW
-184 MILISSK
+184 MILLSSK

-203 ISIAAYAVLMGLYV
+203 ISIAAYAALMFLYV

-258 NIEQPSGYSVE
+258 NIEQPSGYSVD
-269 KVEELMQQVE
+269 KVEALMKQVE
-279 ASAENET
+279 ENAKNEPET
-286 EAAGTEAAATQVGT
+286 DAQGETVQATQGETVQATQGET
-300 DATAETEAA
+300 VQATQAETNATAETEAPA
-309 AVQDKKNAAGET
+309 
-321 KQTDAAQTETAAT
+321 
-334 TDQSE
+334 S
-339 TQQSGSGTS
+339 S
-348 ATAETT
+348 
-354 KSTTTGQYPNI
+354 GQYPNI
-365 VVIMDE
+365 VVIMNE

-402 EVYVSVKGGN
+402 ELYVSVKGGN

-422 GDTMGFLPKGSVP
+422 GDTMGFLPKGSIP

-463 YNRSGWDRDTVYENF
+463 YNRTGWDRDTVYEKF

-503 AFDKIKEQF
+503 AFDKIREQF

-544 LTLPEVTNKTTSVV
+544 LTLPEVTDKTTSVV

-573 LEELINYFKE
+573 LEELIDYFKE
-583 QEEPVIVVMFGDH
+583 QDEPVIVVMFGDH

-605 IQRICGVTAS
+605 IQRICGATTS

-621 EQGYRVPFM
+621 EQGYRVPFV

-664 YQTFLKNLMETLPV
+664 YQTFLKKLMETLPV

-696 DAYSEELNDYQMLQY
+696 DAYSEELKDYQMLQY

-716 KKHRDSTF
+716 KKHRDDTF

>member
-1 MKEKKSIFIWNR
+1 MNKKKSIFIWNR
-13 KRAAAAIVVIA
+13 KQAAAAIVATA

-37 GADTLGITL
+37 GMDTLGITL
-46 GVLLGIGAGV
+46 GVLLGIAAGA
-56 FVLLNIRLGKVLSA
+56 FVLLDIRFGKILSA
-70 VLYLLLPLA
+70 MLYLLLPLA

-107 VLYGLLAA
+107 VLYGLLTA
-115 LTGSVSMG
+115 LTGSVRMG
-123 FKLATLV
+123 FRLATLV

-152 DLLSLGTAV
+152 DLLSFGTAA

-169 VLSWKAFYSILAFLW
+169 VLSWKAFYSVLAFIW
-184 MILISSK
+184 MILLSSK
-191 STVKLGRKKLRV
+191 STVRLGRKKLRV
-203 ISIAAYAVLMGLYV
+203 ISIAAYAALMFLYV

-258 NIEQPSGYSVE
+258 NIEQPSGYSVD
-269 KVEELMQQVE
+269 KVDALMKQVE
-279 ASAENET
+279 ADEQGEEDAKNEPET
-286 EAAGTEAAATQVGT
+286 DAQGEIVQATQGETVQAT
-300 DATAETEAA
+300 QAETNATAETEAPA
-309 AVQDKKNAAGET
+309 
-321 KQTDAAQTETAAT
+321 
-334 TDQSE
+334 S
-339 TQQSGSGTS
+339 S
-348 ATAETT
+348 
-354 KSTTTGQYPNI
+354 GQYPNI
-365 VVIMDE
+365 VVIMNE

-402 EVYVSVKGGN
+402 ELYVSVKGGN

-422 GDTMGFLPKGSVP
+422 GDTMGFLPKGSIP

-463 YNRSGWDRDTVYENF
+463 YNRTGWDRDTVYEKF

-503 AFDKIKEQF
+503 AFDKIREQF

-544 LTLPEVTNKTTSVV
+544 LTLPEVTGKTTSVV

-573 LEELINYFKE
+573 LEELIDYFKE
-583 QEEPVIVVMFGDH
+583 QDEPVIVVMFGDH

-605 IQRICGVTAS
+605 IQRICGATTS

-621 EQGYRVPFM
+621 EQGYRVPFV

-664 YQTFLKNLMETLPV
+664 YQTFLKKLMETLPV

-690 FYNYED
+690 FYNYEE
-696 DAYSEELNDYQMLQY
+696 DAYSGELKDYQMLQY

-716 KKHRDSTF
+716 KKHRDDAF

>member
-1 MKEKKSIFIWNR
+1 MNKKKSIFIWNR
-13 KRAAAAIVVIA
+13 KQAAAAIVATA

-37 GADTLGITL
+37 GMDTLGITL
-46 GVLLGIGAGV
+46 GVLLGIAAGA
-56 FVLLNIRLGKVLSA
+56 FVLLNIRFGKILSA
-70 VLYLLLPLA
+70 MLYLLLPLA

-107 VLYGLLAA
+107 VLYGLLTA
-115 LTGSVSMG
+115 LTGSVRMG
-123 FKLATLV
+123 FRLATLV

-152 DLLSLGTAV
+152 DLLSFGTAA

-169 VLSWKAFYSILAFLW
+169 VLSWKAFYSVLAFIW
-184 MILISSK
+184 MILLSSK

-203 ISIAAYAVLMGLYV
+203 ISIAAYAALMFLYV

-258 NIEQPSGYSVE
+258 NIEQPSGYSVD
-269 KVEELMQQVE
+269 KVEALMKQVE
-279 ASAENET
+279 ENAKNEPET
-286 EAAGTEAAATQVGT
+286 DAQGETVQATQGETVQAT
-300 DATAETEAA
+300 QAETNATAETEAPA
-309 AVQDKKNAAGET
+309 
-321 KQTDAAQTETAAT
+321 
-334 TDQSE
+334 S
-339 TQQSGSGTS
+339 S
-348 ATAETT
+348 
-354 KSTTTGQYPNI
+354 GQYPNI
-365 VVIMDE
+365 VVIMNE

-402 EVYVSVKGGN
+402 ELYVSVKGGN

-422 GDTMGFLPKGSVP
+422 GDTMGFLPKGSIP

-463 YNRSGWDRDTVYENF
+463 YNRTGWDRDTVYEKF

-503 AFDKIKEQF
+503 AFDKIREQF

-544 LTLPEVTNKTTSVV
+544 LTLPEVTGKTTSVV

-573 LEELINYFKE
+573 LEELIDYFKE
-583 QEEPVIVVMFGDH
+583 QDEPVIVVMFGDH

-605 IQRICGVTAS
+605 IQRICGATTS

-621 EQGYRVPFM
+621 EQGYRVPFV

-664 YQTFLKNLMETLPV
+664 YQTFLKKLMETLPV

-696 DAYSEELNDYQMLQY
+696 DAYSGELKDYQMLQY

-716 KKHRDSTF
+716 KKHRDDTF

>member
-1 MKEKKSIFIWNR
+1 MNKKKSIFIWNR
-13 KRAAAAIVVIA
+13 KQAAAAIVATA

-37 GADTLGITL
+37 GMDTLGITF
-46 GVLLGIGAGV
+46 GVLLGIAAGA
-56 FVLLNIRLGKVLSA
+56 FVLLNIRFGKILSA
-70 VLYLLLPLA
+70 MLYLLLPLA

-107 VLYGLLAA
+107 VLYGLLTA
-115 LTGSVSMG
+115 LTGSVRMG
-123 FKLATLV
+123 FRLATLV

-152 DLLSLGTAV
+152 DLLSFGTAA

-169 VLSWKAFYSILAFLW
+169 VLSWKAFYSVLAFIW
-184 MILISSK
+184 MILLSSK

-203 ISIAAYAVLMGLYV
+203 ISIAAYAALMFLYV

-258 NIEQPSGYSVE
+258 NIEQPSGYSVD
-269 KVEELMQQVE
+269 KVEALMKQVE
-279 ASAENET
+279 ADEQGEEDAKNEPET
-286 EAAGTEAAATQVGT
+286 DAQGETVQATQAET
-300 DATAETEAA
+300 NATAETEAPA
-309 AVQDKKNAAGET
+309 
-321 KQTDAAQTETAAT
+321 
-334 TDQSE
+334 S
-339 TQQSGSGTS
+339 S
-348 ATAETT
+348 
-354 KSTTTGQYPNI
+354 GQYPNI
-365 VVIMDE
+365 VVIMNE

-402 EVYVSVKGGN
+402 ELYVSVKGGN

-422 GDTMGFLPKGSVP
+422 GDTMGFLPKGSIP

-463 YNRSGWDRDTVYENF
+463 YNRTGWDRDTVYEKF

-503 AFDKIKEQF
+503 AFDKIREQF

-544 LTLPEVTNKTTSVV
+544 LTLPEVTGKTTSVV

-573 LEELINYFKE
+573 LEELIDYFKE
-583 QEEPVIVVMFGDH
+583 QDEPVIVVMFGDH

-605 IQRICGVTAS
+605 IQRICGATTS

-621 EQGYRVPFM
+621 EQGYRVPFV

-664 YQTFLKNLMETLPV
+664 YQTFLKKLMETLPV

-696 DAYSEELNDYQMLQY
+696 DAYSGELKDYQMLQY

-716 KKHRDSTF
+716 KKHRDDTF

>member
-1 MKEKKSIFIWNR
+1 MNKKKSIFIWN
-13 KRAAAAIVVIA
+13 KKQAAAAIVATA

-37 GADTLGITL
+37 GMDTLGITF
-46 GVLLGIGAGV
+46 GVLLGIAAGA
-56 FVLLNIRLGKVLSA
+56 FVLLNIRFGKILSA
-70 VLYLLLPLA
+70 MLYLLLPLA

-107 VLYGLLAA
+107 VLYGLLTA
-115 LTGSVSMG
+115 LTGSVRMG
-123 FKLATLV
+123 FRLATLV

-152 DLLSLGTAV
+152 DLLSFGTAA

-169 VLSWKAFYSILAFLW
+169 VLSWKAFYSVLAFIW
-184 MILISSK
+184 MILLSSK
-191 STVKLGRKKLRV
+191 STVRLGRKKLRV
-203 ISIAAYAVLMGLYV
+203 ISIAAYAALMFLYV

-258 NIEQPSGYSVE
+258 NIEQPSGYSVD
-269 KVEELMQQVE
+269 KVDALMKQVE
-279 ASAENET
+279 ADEQGEEDAKNEPET
-286 EAAGTEAAATQVGT
+286 DAQGEIVQATQGETVQAT
-300 DATAETEAA
+300 QAETNATAETEAPA
-309 AVQDKKNAAGET
+309 
-321 KQTDAAQTETAAT
+321 
-334 TDQSE
+334 S
-339 TQQSGSGTS
+339 S
-348 ATAETT
+348 
-354 KSTTTGQYPNI
+354 GQYPNI
-365 VVIMDE
+365 VVIMNE

-402 EVYVSVKGGN
+402 ELYVSVKGGN

-422 GDTMGFLPKGSVP
+422 GDTMGFLPKGSIP

-463 YNRSGWDRDTVYENF
+463 YNRTGWDRDTVYEKF

-503 AFDKIKEQF
+503 AFDKIREQF

-544 LTLPEVTNKTTSVV
+544 LTLPEVTGKTTSVV

-573 LEELINYFKE
+573 LEELIDYFKE
-583 QEEPVIVVMFGDH
+583 QDEPVIVVMFGDH

-605 IQRICGVTAS
+605 IQRICGATTS

-621 EQGYRVPFM
+621 EQGYRVPFV

-664 YQTFLKNLMETLPV
+664 YQTFLKKLMETLPV

-696 DAYSEELNDYQMLQY
+696 DAYSGELKDYQMLQY

-716 KKHRDSTF
+716 KKHRDDMF

>member
-1 MKEKKSIFIWNR
+1 M
-13 KRAAAAIVVIA
+13 
-24 AILILTAFTAYGS
+24 
-37 GADTLGITL
+37 
-46 GVLLGIGAGV
+46 
-56 FVLLNIRLGKVLSA
+56 
-70 VLYLLLPLA
+70 LYLLLPLA

-107 VLYGLLAA
+107 VLYGLLTA
-115 LTGSVSMG
+115 LTGSVRMG
-123 FKLATLV
+123 FRLATLV

-152 DLLSLGTAV
+152 DLLSFGTAA

-169 VLSWKAFYSILAFLW
+169 VLSWKAFYSVLAFIW
-184 MILISSK
+184 MILLSSK
-191 STVKLGRKKLRV
+191 STVRLGRKKLRV
-203 ISIAAYAVLMGLYV
+203 ISIAAYAALMFLYV

-258 NIEQPSGYSVE
+258 NIDQPSGYSVD
-269 KVEELMQQVE
+269 KVEALMKQGE
-279 ASAENET
+279 ADEQGEEDAKNEPET
-286 EAAGTEAAATQVGT
+286 DAQGETVQATQGETVQAT
-300 DATAETEAA
+300 QAETNATAETEAPA
-309 AVQDKKNAAGET
+309 
-321 KQTDAAQTETAAT
+321 
-334 TDQSE
+334 S
-339 TQQSGSGTS
+339 S
-348 ATAETT
+348 
-354 KSTTTGQYPNI
+354 GQYPNI
-365 VVIMDE
+365 VVIMNE

-402 EVYVSVKGGN
+402 ELYVSVKGGN

-422 GDTMGFLPKGSVP
+422 GDTMGFLPKGSIP

-463 YNRSGWDRDTVYENF
+463 YNRTGWDRDTVYEKF

-503 AFDKIKEQF
+503 AFDKIREQF

-544 LTLPEVTNKTTSVV
+544 LTLPEVTGKTTSVV

-573 LEELINYFKE
+573 LEELIDYFKE
-583 QEEPVIVVMFGDH
+583 QDEPVIVVMFGDH

-605 IQRICGVTAS
+605 IQRICGATTS

-621 EQGYRVPFM
+621 EQGYRVPFV

-664 YQTFLKNLMETLPV
+664 YQTFLKKLMETLPV

-696 DAYSEELNDYQMLQY
+696 DAYSGELKDYQMLQY

-716 KKHRDSTF
+716 KKHRDDAF

>member
-1 MKEKKSIFIWNR
+1 MNKKKSIFIWNR
-13 KRAAAAIVVIA
+13 KQAAAAIVATA

-37 GADTLGITL
+37 GMDTLGITL
-46 GVLLGIGAGV
+46 GVLLGIAAGA
-56 FVLLNIRLGKVLSA
+56 FVLLDIRFGKILSA
-70 VLYLLLPLA
+70 MLYLLLPLA

-107 VLYGLLAA
+107 VLYGLLTA
-115 LTGSVSMG
+115 LTGSVRMG
-123 FKLATLV
+123 FRLATLV

-152 DLLSLGTAV
+152 DLLSFGTAA

-169 VLSWKAFYSILAFLW
+169 VLSWKAFYSVLAFIW
-184 MILISSK
+184 MILLSSK
-191 STVKLGRKKLRV
+191 STVRLGRKKLRV
-203 ISIAAYAVLMGLYV
+203 ISIAAYAALMFLYV

-258 NIEQPSGYSVE
+258 NIEQPSGYSVD
-269 KVEELMQQVE
+269 KVEALMKQVE
-279 ASAENET
+279 ADEQGEEDAKNEPET
-286 EAAGTEAAATQVGT
+286 DAQGETVQATQAETVQATQGET
-300 DATAETEAA
+300 VQATQGETNATAETEAPA
-309 AVQDKKNAAGET
+309 
-321 KQTDAAQTETAAT
+321 
-334 TDQSE
+334 S
-339 TQQSGSGTS
+339 S
-348 ATAETT
+348 
-354 KSTTTGQYPNI
+354 GQYPNI
-365 VVIMDE
+365 VVIMNE

-402 EVYVSVKGGN
+402 ELYVSVKGGN

-422 GDTMGFLPKGSVP
+422 GDTMGFLPKGSIP

-448 SYLKTLGYSTTAIHP
+448 GYLKTLGYSTTAIHP
-463 YNRSGWDRDTVYENF
+463 YNRTGWDRDTVYEKF

-503 AFDKIKEQF
+503 AFDKIREQF

-528 QNHGG
+528 QNHSG

-544 LTLPEVTNKTTSVV
+544 LTLPEVTGKTTSVV

-573 LEELINYFKE
+573 LEELIDYFKE
-583 QEEPVIVVMFGDH
+583 QDEPVIVVMFGDH

-605 IQRICGVTAS
+605 IQRICGATTS

-621 EQGYRVPFM
+621 EQGYRVPFV

-664 YQTFLKNLMETLPV
+664 YQTFLKKLMETLPV

-696 DAYSEELNDYQMLQY
+696 DAYSGELKDYQMLQY

-716 KKHRDSTF
+716 KKHRDDAF

>member
-1 MKEKKSIFIWNR
+1 MNKKKSIFIWNR
-13 KRAAAAIVVIA
+13 KQAAAAIVATA

-37 GADTLGITL
+37 GMDTLGITL
-46 GVLLGIGAGV
+46 GVLLGIAAGA
-56 FVLLNIRLGKVLSA
+56 FVLLNIRFGKILSA
-70 VLYLLLPLA
+70 MLYLLLPLA

-107 VLYGLLAA
+107 VLYGLLTA
-115 LTGSVSMG
+115 LTGSVRMG
-123 FKLATLV
+123 FRLATLV

-152 DLLSLGTAV
+152 DLLSFGTAA

-169 VLSWKAFYSILAFLW
+169 VLSWKAFYSVLAFIW
-184 MILISSK
+184 MILLSSK
-191 STVKLGRKKLRV
+191 STVRLGRKKLRV
-203 ISIAAYAVLMGLYV
+203 ISIAAYAALMFLYV

-258 NIEQPSGYSVE
+258 NIEQPSGYSVD
-269 KVEELMQQVE
+269 KVEALMKQVE
-279 ASAENET
+279 ENAKNEPET
-286 EAAGTEAAATQVGT
+286 DAQGETVQATQGETVQAT
-300 DATAETEAA
+300 QAETNATAETEAPA
-309 AVQDKKNAAGET
+309 
-321 KQTDAAQTETAAT
+321 
-334 TDQSE
+334 S
-339 TQQSGSGTS
+339 S
-348 ATAETT
+348 
-354 KSTTTGQYPNI
+354 GQYPNI
-365 VVIMDE
+365 VVIMNE

-402 EVYVSVKGGN
+402 ELYVSVKGGN

-422 GDTMGFLPKGSVP
+422 GDTMGFLPKGSIP

-463 YNRSGWDRDTVYENF
+463 YNRTGWDRDTVYEKF

-503 AFDKIKEQF
+503 AFDKIREQF

-544 LTLPEVTNKTTSVV
+544 LTLPEVTGKTTSVV

-573 LEELINYFKE
+573 LEELIDYFKE
-583 QEEPVIVVMFGDH
+583 QDEPVIVVMFGDH

-605 IQRICGVTAS
+605 IQRICGATTS

-621 EQGYRVPFM
+621 EQGYRVPFV
-630 MWSNYGLEH
+630 MWSNYELEH

-664 YQTFLKNLMETLPV
+664 YQTFLKKLMETLPV

-696 DAYSEELNDYQMLQY
+696 DAYSGELKDYQMLQY

-716 KKHRDSTF
+716 KKHRDDAF

>member
-1 MKEKKSIFIWNR
+1 MNKKKSIFIWNR
-13 KRAAAAIVVIA
+13 KQAAAAIVATA

-37 GADTLGITL
+37 GMDTLGITL
-46 GVLLGIGAGV
+46 GVLLGIAAGA
-56 FVLLNIRLGKVLSA
+56 FVLLNIRFGKILSA
-70 VLYLLLPLA
+70 MLYLLLPLA

-107 VLYGLLAA
+107 VLYGLLTA
-115 LTGSVSMG
+115 LTGSVRMG
-123 FKLATLV
+123 FRLATLV

-152 DLLSLGTAV
+152 DLLSFGTAA

-169 VLSWKAFYSILAFLW
+169 VLSWKAFYSVLAFIW
-184 MILISSK
+184 MILLSSK
-191 STVKLGRKKLRV
+191 STVRLGRKKLRV
-203 ISIAAYAVLMGLYV
+203 ISIAAYAALMFLYV

-252 GNLRFL
+252 GNLKFL
-258 NIEQPSGYSVE
+258 NIEQPSGYSVD
-269 KVEELMQQVE
+269 KVEALMKQVE
-279 ASAENET
+279 ADEQGEEDAKNEPET
-286 EAAGTEAAATQVGT
+286 DAQGETVQATQAET
-300 DATAETEAA
+300 NATAETEAPA
-309 AVQDKKNAAGET
+309 
-321 KQTDAAQTETAAT
+321 
-334 TDQSE
+334 S
-339 TQQSGSGTS
+339 S
-348 ATAETT
+348 
-354 KSTTTGQYPNI
+354 GQYPNI
-365 VVIMDE
+365 VVIMNE

-402 EVYVSVKGGN
+402 ELYVSVKGGN

-422 GDTMGFLPKGSVP
+422 GDTMGFLPKGSIP

-463 YNRSGWDRDTVYENF
+463 YNRTGWDRDTVYEKF

-503 AFDKIKEQF
+503 AFDKIREQF

-544 LTLPEVTNKTTSVV
+544 LTLPEVTGKTTSVV

-573 LEELINYFKE
+573 LEELIDYFKE
-583 QEEPVIVVMFGDH
+583 QDEPVIVVMFGDH

-605 IQRICGVTAS
+605 IQRICGATTS

-621 EQGYRVPFM
+621 EQGYRVPFV

-664 YQTFLKNLMETLPV
+664 YQTFLKKLMETLPV
-678 INANVYRDADGN
+678 INANVYRDVDGN

-696 DAYSEELNDYQMLQY
+696 DAYSGELKDYQMLQY

-716 KKHRDSTF
+716 KKHRDDAF

>member
-1 MKEKKSIFIWNR
+1 MNKKKSIFIWNR
-13 KRAAAAIVVIA
+13 KQAAAAIVATA

-37 GADTLGITL
+37 GMDTLGITL
-46 GVLLGIGAGV
+46 GVLLGIAAGA
-56 FVLLNIRLGKVLSA
+56 FVLLNIRFGKILSA
-70 VLYLLLPLA
+70 MLYLLLPLA

-107 VLYGLLAA
+107 VLYGLLTA
-115 LTGSVSMG
+115 LTGSVRMG
-123 FKLATLV
+123 FRLATLV

-152 DLLSLGTAV
+152 DLLSFGTAA

-169 VLSWKAFYSILAFLW
+169 VLSWKAFYSVLAFIW
-184 MILISSK
+184 MILLSSK
-191 STVKLGRKKLRV
+191 STVRLGRKKLRV
-203 ISIAAYAVLMGLYV
+203 ISIAAYAALMFLYV

-258 NIEQPSGYSVE
+258 NIEQPSGYSVD
-269 KVEELMQQVE
+269 KVEALMKQVE
-279 ASAENET
+279 ADEQGEGDAKNEPET
-286 EAAGTEAAATQVGT
+286 DAQGETVQATQGETVQATQGET
-300 DATAETEAA
+300 NATAETEAPA
-309 AVQDKKNAAGET
+309 
-321 KQTDAAQTETAAT
+321 
-334 TDQSE
+334 S
-339 TQQSGSGTS
+339 S
-348 ATAETT
+348 
-354 KSTTTGQYPNI
+354 GQYPNI
-365 VVIMDE
+365 VVIMNE

-402 EVYVSVKGGN
+402 ELYVSVKGGN

-422 GDTMGFLPKGSVP
+422 GDTMGFLPKGSIP

-463 YNRSGWDRDTVYENF
+463 YNRTGWDRDTVYEKF

-503 AFDKIKEQF
+503 AFDKIREQF

-544 LTLPEVTNKTTSVV
+544 LTLPEVTGKTTSVV

-573 LEELINYFKE
+573 LEELIDYFKE
-583 QEEPVIVVMFGDH
+583 QDEPVIVVMFGDH

-605 IQRICGVTAS
+605 IQRICGATTS

-621 EQGYRVPFM
+621 EQGYRVPFV

-664 YQTFLKNLMETLPV
+664 YQTFLKKLMETLPV

-696 DAYSEELNDYQMLQY
+696 DAYSGELKDYQMLQY

-716 KKHRDSTF
+716 KKHRDDAF

>member
-1 MKEKKSIFIWNR
+1 MNKKKSIFIWNR
-13 KRAAAAIVVIA
+13 KQAAAAIVATA

-37 GADTLGITL
+37 GMDTLGITL
-46 GVLLGIGAGV
+46 GVLLGIAAGA
-56 FVLLNIRLGKVLSA
+56 FVLLNIRFGKILSA
-70 VLYLLLPLA
+70 MLYLVLPLA

-107 VLYGLLAA
+107 VLYGLLTA
-115 LTGSVSMG
+115 LTGSVRMG
-123 FKLATLV
+123 FRLATLV

-152 DLLSLGTAV
+152 DLLSFGTAA

-169 VLSWKAFYSILAFLW
+169 VLSWKAFYSVLAFIW
-184 MILISSK
+184 MILLSSK
-191 STVKLGRKKLRV
+191 STVRLGRKKLRV
-203 ISIAAYAVLMGLYV
+203 ISIAAYAALMFLYV

-258 NIEQPSGYSVE
+258 NIEQPSGYSVD
-269 KVEELMQQVE
+269 KVEALMKQVE
-279 ASAENET
+279 VDEQGEEDAKNEPET
-286 EAAGTEAAATQVGT
+286 DAQGETVQATQAET
-300 DATAETEAA
+300 NATAETEAPA
-309 AVQDKKNAAGET
+309 S
-321 KQTDAAQTETAAT
+321 
-334 TDQSE
+334 SE
-339 TQQSGSGTS
+339 
-348 ATAETT
+348 
-354 KSTTTGQYPNI
+354 QYPNI
-365 VVIMDE
+365 VVIMNE

-382 ATSEEVMPF
+382 VTSEEVMPF

-402 EVYVSVKGGN
+402 ELYVSVKGGN

-422 GDTMGFLPKGSVP
+422 GDTMGFLPKGSIP

-463 YNRSGWDRDTVYENF
+463 YNRTGWDRDTVYEKF

-503 AFDKIKEQF
+503 AFDKIREQF

-544 LTLPEVTNKTTSVV
+544 LTLPEVTGKTTSVV

-573 LEELINYFKE
+573 LEELIDYFKE
-583 QEEPVIVVMFGDH
+583 QDEPVIVVMFGDH

-605 IQRICGVTAS
+605 IQRICGATTS

-621 EQGYRVPFM
+621 EQGYRVPFV

-664 YQTFLKNLMETLPV
+664 YQTFLKKLMETLPV

-690 FYNYED
+690 FYNYEE
-696 DAYSEELNDYQMLQY
+696 DAYSGELKDYQMLQY

-716 KKHRDSTF
+716 KKHRDDAF

>member
-1 MKEKKSIFIWNR
+1 MNKKKSIFIWNR
-13 KRAAAAIVVIA
+13 KQAAAAIVATA

-37 GADTLGITL
+37 GIDTLGITF
-46 GVLLGIGAGV
+46 GVLLGIAAGA
-56 FVLLNIRLGKVLSA
+56 FVLLNIRFGKILSA
-70 VLYLLLPLA
+70 MLYLLLPLA

-107 VLYGLLAA
+107 VLYGLLTA
-115 LTGSVSMG
+115 LTGSVRMG
-123 FKLATLV
+123 FRLATLV

-152 DLLSLGTAV
+152 DLLSFGTAA

-169 VLSWKAFYSILAFLW
+169 VLSWKAFYSVLAFIW
-184 MILISSK
+184 MILLSSK
-191 STVKLGRKKLRV
+191 STVRLGRKKLRV
-203 ISIAAYAVLMGLYV
+203 ISIAAYAALMFLYV

-258 NIEQPSGYSVE
+258 NIEQPSGYSVD
-269 KVEELMQQVE
+269 KVEALMKQVE
-279 ASAENET
+279 ENAKNEPET
-286 EAAGTEAAATQVGT
+286 DAQGETVQATQGETVQATQGET
-300 DATAETEAA
+300 VQATQAETNATAETEAPA
-309 AVQDKKNAAGET
+309 
-321 KQTDAAQTETAAT
+321 
-334 TDQSE
+334 S
-339 TQQSGSGTS
+339 S
-348 ATAETT
+348 
-354 KSTTTGQYPNI
+354 GQYPNI
-365 VVIMDE
+365 VVIMNE

-402 EVYVSVKGGN
+402 ELYVSVKGGN

-422 GDTMGFLPKGSVP
+422 GDTMGFLPKGSIP

-463 YNRSGWDRDTVYENF
+463 YNRTGWDRDTVYEKF

-503 AFDKIKEQF
+503 AFDKIREQF

-544 LTLPEVTNKTTSVV
+544 LTLPEVTDKTTSVV

-573 LEELINYFKE
+573 LEELIDYFKE
-583 QEEPVIVVMFGDH
+583 QDEPVIVVMFGDH

-605 IQRICGVTAS
+605 IQRICGATTS

-621 EQGYRVPFM
+621 EQGYRVPFV

-664 YQTFLKNLMETLPV
+664 YQTFLKKLMETLPV

-696 DAYSEELNDYQMLQY
+696 DAYSGELKDYQMLQY

-716 KKHRDSTF
+716 KKHRDDAF

>member
-1 MKEKKSIFIWNR
+1 MNKKKSIFIWNR
-13 KRAAAAIVVIA
+13 KQAAAAIVATA

-37 GADTLGITL
+37 GMDTLGITF
-46 GVLLGIGAGV
+46 GVLLGIAAGA
-56 FVLLNIRLGKVLSA
+56 FVLLNIRFGKILSA
-70 VLYLLLPLA
+70 MLYLLLPLA

-107 VLYGLLAA
+107 VLYGLLTA
-115 LTGSVSMG
+115 LTGSVRMG
-123 FKLATLV
+123 FRLATLV

-152 DLLSLGTAV
+152 DLLSFGTAA

-169 VLSWKAFYSILAFLW
+169 VLSWKAFYSVLAFIW
-184 MILISSK
+184 MILLSSK
-191 STVKLGRKKLRV
+191 STVRLGRKKLRV
-203 ISIAAYAVLMGLYV
+203 ISIAAYAALMFLYV

-258 NIEQPSGYSVE
+258 NIAQPSGYSVD
-269 KVEELMQQVE
+269 KVEALMKQVE
-279 ASAENET
+279 ADEQDEEDTKNEPET
-286 EAAGTEAAATQVGT
+286 DAQGETVQATQGET
-300 DATAETEAA
+300 NATAETEAPA
-309 AVQDKKNAAGET
+309 
-321 KQTDAAQTETAAT
+321 
-334 TDQSE
+334 S
-339 TQQSGSGTS
+339 S
-348 ATAETT
+348 
-354 KSTTTGQYPNI
+354 GQYPNI
-365 VVIMDE
+365 VVIMNE

-402 EVYVSVKGGN
+402 ELYVSVKGGN

-422 GDTMGFLPKGSVP
+422 GDTMGFLPKGSIP

-463 YNRSGWDRDTVYENF
+463 YNRTGWDRDTVYEKF

-503 AFDKIKEQF
+503 AFDKIREQF

-544 LTLPEVTNKTTSVV
+544 LTLPEVTGKTTSVV

-573 LEELINYFKE
+573 LEELIDYFKE
-583 QEEPVIVVMFGDH
+583 QDEPVIVVMFGDH

-605 IQRICGVTAS
+605 IQRICGATTS

-621 EQGYRVPFM
+621 EQGYRVPFV

-664 YQTFLKNLMETLPV
+664 YQTFLKKLMETLPV

-696 DAYSEELNDYQMLQY
+696 DAYSGELKDYQMLQY

-716 KKHRDSTF
+716 KKHRDDAF

>member
-1 MKEKKSIFIWNR
+1 MNKKKSIFIWNR
-13 KRAAAAIVVIA
+13 KQAAAAIVATA

-37 GADTLGITL
+37 GKDTLGITL
-46 GVLLGIGAGV
+46 GVLLGIAAGA
-56 FVLLNIRLGKVLSA
+56 FVLLNIRFGKILSA
-70 VLYLLLPLA
+70 MLYLLLPLA

-107 VLYGLLAA
+107 VLYGLLTA
-115 LTGSVSMG
+115 LTGSVRMG
-123 FKLATLV
+123 FRLATLV
-130 PMLFGLTNYFVVSF
+130 PMLFGLTNYFVVSC

-152 DLLSLGTAV
+152 DLLSFGTAA

-169 VLSWKAFYSILAFLW
+169 VLSWQAFYSVLAFIW
-184 MILISSK
+184 MILLSSK

-203 ISIAAYAVLMGLYV
+203 ISIAAYAALMFLYV

-258 NIEQPSGYSVE
+258 NIEQPSGYSVD
-269 KVEELMQQVE
+269 KVEALMKQVE
-279 ASAENET
+279 ADEQGEEDAKNEPET
-286 EAAGTEAAATQVGT
+286 DAQGETVQATQAET
-300 DATAETEAA
+300 NATAETEAPA
-309 AVQDKKNAAGET
+309 
-321 KQTDAAQTETAAT
+321 
-334 TDQSE
+334 S
-339 TQQSGSGTS
+339 S
-348 ATAETT
+348 
-354 KSTTTGQYPNI
+354 GQYPNI
-365 VVIMDE
+365 VVIMNE

-402 EVYVSVKGGN
+402 ELYVSVKGGN

-422 GDTMGFLPKGSVP
+422 GDTMGFLPKGSIP

-463 YNRSGWDRDTVYENF
+463 YNRTGWDRDTVYEKF

-503 AFDKIKEQF
+503 AFDKIREQF

-544 LTLPEVTNKTTSVV
+544 LTLPEVTGKTTSVV

-573 LEELINYFKE
+573 LEELIDYFKE
-583 QEEPVIVVMFGDH
+583 QDEPVIVVMFGDH

-605 IQRICGVTAS
+605 IQRICGATTS

-621 EQGYRVPFM
+621 EQGYRVPFV

-664 YQTFLKNLMETLPV
+664 YQTFLKKLMETLPV

-696 DAYSEELNDYQMLQY
+696 DAYSGELKDYQMLQY

-716 KKHRDSTF
+716 KKHRDDTF

>member
-1 MKEKKSIFIWNR
+1 MNKKKSIFIWNR
-13 KRAAAAIVVIA
+13 KQAAAAIVATA

-37 GADTLGITL
+37 GMDTLGITL
-46 GVLLGIGAGV
+46 GVLLGIAAGA
-56 FVLLNIRLGKVLSA
+56 FVLLNIRFGKILSA
-70 VLYLLLPLA
+70 MLYLLLPLA

-107 VLYGLLAA
+107 VLYGLLTA
-115 LTGSVSMG
+115 LTGSVRMG
-123 FKLATLV
+123 FRLATLV

-152 DLLSLGTAV
+152 DLLSFGTAA

-169 VLSWKAFYSILAFLW
+169 VLSWKAFYSVLAFIW
-184 MILISSK
+184 MILLSSK

-203 ISIAAYAVLMGLYV
+203 ISIAAYAALMFLYV

-258 NIEQPSGYSVE
+258 NIEQPSGYSVD
-269 KVEELMQQVE
+269 KVEALMKQLE
-279 ASAENET
+279 ADEQGEGDAKNEPET
-286 EAAGTEAAATQVGT
+286 DAQGETVQATQGETVQAT
-300 DATAETEAA
+300 QAETNATAETEAPA
-309 AVQDKKNAAGET
+309 
-321 KQTDAAQTETAAT
+321 
-334 TDQSE
+334 S
-339 TQQSGSGTS
+339 S
-348 ATAETT
+348 
-354 KSTTTGQYPNI
+354 GQYPNI
-365 VVIMDE
+365 VVIMNE

-402 EVYVSVKGGN
+402 ELYVSVKGGN

-422 GDTMGFLPKGSVP
+422 GDTMGFLPKGSIP

-463 YNRSGWDRDTVYENF
+463 YNRTGWDRDTVYEKF

-503 AFDKIKEQF
+503 AFDKIREQF

-544 LTLPEVTNKTTSVV
+544 LTLPEVTGKTTSVV

-573 LEELINYFKE
+573 LEELIDYFKE
-583 QEEPVIVVMFGDH
+583 QDEPVIVVMFGDH

-605 IQRICGVTAS
+605 IQRICGATTS

-621 EQGYRVPFM
+621 EQGYRVPFV

-664 YQTFLKNLMETLPV
+664 YQTFLKKLMETLPV

-696 DAYSEELNDYQMLQY
+696 DAYSGELKDYQMLQY

-716 KKHRDSTF
+716 KKHRDDTF

>member
-1 MKEKKSIFIWNR
+1 MNKKKSIFIWN
-13 KRAAAAIVVIA
+13 KKQAAAAIVATA

-37 GADTLGITL
+37 GMDTLGITF
-46 GVLLGIGAGV
+46 GVLLGIAAGA
-56 FVLLNIRLGKVLSA
+56 FVLLNIRFGKILSA
-70 VLYLLLPLA
+70 MLYLLLPLA

-107 VLYGLLAA
+107 VLYGLLTA
-115 LTGSVSMG
+115 LTGSVRMG
-123 FKLATLV
+123 FRLATLV

-152 DLLSLGTAV
+152 DLLSFGTAA

-169 VLSWKAFYSILAFLW
+169 VLSWKAFYSVLAFIW
-184 MILISSK
+184 MILLSSK
-191 STVKLGRKKLRV
+191 STVRLGRKKLRV
-203 ISIAAYAVLMGLYV
+203 ISIAAYAALMFLYV

-258 NIEQPSGYSVE
+258 NIEQPSGYSVD
-269 KVEELMQQVE
+269 KVDALMKQVE
-279 ASAENET
+279 ADEQGEEDAKNEPET
-286 EAAGTEAAATQVGT
+286 DAQGETVQATQAET
-300 DATAETEAA
+300 NATAETEAPA
-309 AVQDKKNAAGET
+309 
-321 KQTDAAQTETAAT
+321 
-334 TDQSE
+334 S
-339 TQQSGSGTS
+339 S
-348 ATAETT
+348 
-354 KSTTTGQYPNI
+354 GQYPNI
-365 VVIMDE
+365 VVIMNE

-402 EVYVSVKGGN
+402 ELYVSVKGGN

-422 GDTMGFLPKGSVP
+422 GDTMGFLPKGSIP

-463 YNRSGWDRDTVYENF
+463 YNRTGWDRDTVYEKF

-503 AFDKIKEQF
+503 AFDKIREQF

-544 LTLPEVTNKTTSVV
+544 LTLPEVTGKTTSVV

-573 LEELINYFKE
+573 LEELIDYFKE
-583 QEEPVIVVMFGDH
+583 QDEPVIVVMFGDH

-605 IQRICGVTAS
+605 IQRICGATTS

-621 EQGYRVPFM
+621 EQGYRVPFV

-664 YQTFLKNLMETLPV
+664 YQTFLKKLMETLPV

-690 FYNYED
+690 FYNYEE
-696 DAYSEELNDYQMLQY
+696 DAYSGELKDYQMLQY

-716 KKHRDSTF
+716 KKHRDDAF